1 MVLRVTEDTR
11 VVARGQ
17 KKKTNLHSHTHTDV
31 IFSLGLLG
39 TGTGSYT
46 CIMTND
52 H

>member
-17 KKKTNLHSHTHTDV
+17 KKKTNPSFTHTDV